1 MPINQKL
8 MTTVGAL
15 VPHSVAN
22 NQLNF
27 IKENKQQADFSE
39 YNGSLDC
46 HISHELITVKS
57 PCN

>member
-1 MPINQKL
+1 

-57 PCN
+57 PCT